1 MLIVTKEDLD
11 GLCQALRGCGKGRE
25 FCRTECGYRGD
36 KMCMRRMLEDA
47 AETLETMYDFM
58 AARAAETAKPK
69 KGAGK

>member
-36 KMCMRRMLEDA
+36 KMCMQRMMLDA
-47 AETLETMYDFM
+47 AETLETLYDMM
-58 AARAAETAKPK
+58 AAKPAR